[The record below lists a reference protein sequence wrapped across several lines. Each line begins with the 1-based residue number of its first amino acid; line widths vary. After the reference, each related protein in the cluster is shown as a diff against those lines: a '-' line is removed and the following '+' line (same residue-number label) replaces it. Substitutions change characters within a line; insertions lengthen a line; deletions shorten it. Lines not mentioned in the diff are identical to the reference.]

1 MKSFDCVDKPDCE
14 SSSLGDPIERILKRQ
29 TERSKEEK
37 PTSELSNY
45 GEIEKFIEKFNKM
58 QNEIETSFEST
69 ETVNR
74 EDLPNHFNDLNS
86 AIQDLQKLYST
97 STFFLRIY
105 DKKICQKSLHGLQ
118 VKFQELENKY
128 LPKKKFGFKAR
139 KNKIEKTDV
148 KNGEDKTDSASKND
162 AIESV
167 KDCGFFNRTGEDLI
181 LKEEQIE
188 KKDVLLS
195 NLKNCKIHLLGYP
208 STLHIANLEG
218 CKVHCG
224 PVSTSVFIEHVKDST
239 LHLACQQLR
248 IHNTTDS
255 NFYIHVT
262 SKAIIEDSKNV
273 RFGIYKLEYE
283 GIDKH
288 YEASGL
294 NRNVNNWD
302 KVDDFN
308 WLATD
313 KPSPNWSVILNNNES
328 I

>member
-14 SSSLGDPIERILKRQ
+14 SPSLGDPIERILKRQ
-29 TERSKEEK
+29 SERNKEEK
-37 PTSELSNY
+37 SGDLSNID
-45 GEIEKFIEKFNKM
+45 EIEKFIEKFNKK
-58 QNEIETSFEST
+58 QNEIESGFELAGT
-69 ETVNR
+69 LNR
-74 EDLPNHFNDLNS
+74 EDLPNHFQDLNS

-105 DKKICQKSLHGLQ
+105 DKKICQKAIHSLQ
-118 VKFQELENKY
+118 VKFQDLENKL

-148 KNGEDKTDSASKND
+148 NNGADKIDAASKNE
-162 AIESV
+162 AYQVVE
-167 KDCGFFNRTGEDLI
+167 DCGFFNKTGEDLI
-181 LKEEQIE
+181 LKDEEIDR
-188 KKDVLLS
+188 KDVLLS
-195 NLKNCKIHLLGYP
+195 NLKNCKIQLFGYP
-208 STLHIANLEG
+208 TTLHIANLEAS
-218 CKVHCG
+218 KVYCG

-273 RFGIYKLEYE
+273 RFGIYKLDYE

-288 YEASGL
+288 YDSSGL

-313 KPSPNWSVILNNNES
+313 KPSPNWSIIVNSAES
-328 I
+328 V